1 MLGAPIEWH
10 GRNMVDVHFG
20 LNIIEADF
28 NKYVAE
34 IIVATLREMR
44 VHQELID
51 ETVMSLLSM
60 RTDIIGK

>member
-10 GRNMVDVHFG
+10 GRNMADAHDG
-20 LNIIEADF
+20 LKIIEADF
-28 NKYVAE
+28 NKFVAE

-51 ETVMSLLSM
+51 ETVMALLSM

>member
-1 MLGAPIEWH
+1 VLGAPIDWH
-10 GRNMVDVHFG
+10 GRNLADAHDG

-28 NKYVAE
+28 NKFVAE

-51 ETVMSLLSM
+51 ETVMALLSM

>member
-10 GRNMVDVHFG
+10 GRNMADAHDG
-20 LNIIEADF
+20 LKIIEADF
-28 NKYVAE
+28 NKFVAE

-51 ETVMSLLSM
+51 ETLMALLSM

>member
-1 MLGAPIEWH
+1 
-10 GRNMVDVHFG
+10 MVDAHFG

-28 NKYVAE
+28 SKFVAE

-60 RTDIIGK
+60 RTEIIGK